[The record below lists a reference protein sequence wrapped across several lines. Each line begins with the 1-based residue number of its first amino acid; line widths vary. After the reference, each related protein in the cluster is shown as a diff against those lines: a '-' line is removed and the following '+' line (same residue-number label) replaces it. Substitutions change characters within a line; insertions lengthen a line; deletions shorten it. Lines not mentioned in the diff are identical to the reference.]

1 MFAIIWRGA
10 LITGLSLA
18 ATATPA
24 AAQGD
29 DVLTLEEAL
38 ARSGVVAAS
47 DTDIQGPELNPR
59 IAGPRADTAAATA
72 LVRQARLRPNPEV
85 SFEAENIAGTG
96 AFSGLQATEYTV
108 AIGQRLELGR
118 KRGTRVRAAEAE
130 ARVFSLRSDLALAD
144 LGFSVRERYVNA
156 AAAAARV
163 ELAQDIVARNREL
176 ARIAN
181 LLVET
186 GREPPLRALRAESA
200 LAEAEAEL
208 QATEAEGIAARAA
221 LGSLWSSSESLPVV
235 PAEIPH
241 IEAPAELLASA
252 NTLRLQVAR
261 AESDAAEAAIARE
274 RSMRVPDPVISAG
287 VRRFAESK
295 DNAFL
300 VGVSIPLPFRDR
312 NQGNIAAAEARLRA
326 ASAREAVVRADF
338 RQEVAQS
345 RAEFL
350 AAEARVDTLS
360 KTSLPQAEEALRL
373 VRIGYRAGRF
383 PLIEVLSAAES
394 RDAIR
399 NALIDAQETRGQA
412 AARLIRLSAL

>member
-10 LITGLSLA
+10 LITGLSLV
-18 ATATPA
+18 ATATSV
-24 AAQGD
+24 AAQEND
-29 DVLTLEEAL
+29 LLTLEEAL

-47 DTDIQGPELNPR
+47 DADIQGPVLNPR
-59 IAGPRADTAAATA
+59 IAGPLADTETARA
-72 LVRQARLRPNPEV
+72 LVGQARLRPNPEV

-96 AFSGLQATEYTV
+96 AFSGLRATEYTLAV
-108 AIGQRLELGR
+108 GQRLELGG
-118 KRGTRVRAAEAE
+118 KRGARVRAAEAE
-130 ARVFSLRSDLALAD
+130 ARVVSLQGDLALAE
-144 LGFSVRERYVNA
+144 LGFSVRERFVNA

-181 LLVET
+181 LLVEV

-208 QATEAEGIAARAA
+208 QAAEAESIAARAA
-221 LGSLWSSSESLPVV
+221 LGSLWSSSESLPAV

-241 IEAPAELLASA
+241 IEPPASLLASA
-252 NTLRLQVAR
+252 ETLRLQVAR

-274 RSMRVPDPVISAG
+274 RSLRVPDPVISAG
-287 VRRFAESK
+287 VRRFAESN

-312 NQGNIAAAEARLRA
+312 NQGNVAAAQARLRSA
-326 ASAREAVVRADF
+326 TAREAVVRADF
-338 RQEVAQS
+338 RQEVEQARAQ
-345 RAEFL
+345 FL

-360 KTSLPQAEEALRL
+360 STSLPQAEEALRL

-383 PLIEVLSAAES
+383 PLIEVLSAAEA

-412 AARLIRLSAL
+412 AARLIRLSAQ